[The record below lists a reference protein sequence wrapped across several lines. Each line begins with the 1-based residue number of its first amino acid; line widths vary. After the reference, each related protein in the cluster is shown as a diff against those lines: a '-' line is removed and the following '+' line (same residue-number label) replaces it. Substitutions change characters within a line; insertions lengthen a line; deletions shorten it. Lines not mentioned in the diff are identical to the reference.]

1 MYIVLCSAHAHN
13 NFPVGCY
20 CDSRFIRSNFPKL
33 HPALF
38 FGTNL
43 PGKQFR
49 GRTQTGIVFRA
60 RCAGERARRAIKIHY
75 RHARVPAARTFPFVF
90 LTLTFLYTPSPWW
103 RYGVH
108 STLFHLKTQ
117 RIISCA
123 LCCFT
128 PVAETGKRF
137 VSGLNKITHAPNN
150 KYKTSFQLLYFT

>member
-1 MYIVLCSAHAHN
+1 MCIVLCFAHAHN
-13 NFPVGCY
+13 NFALGCY

-90 LTLTFLYTPSPWW
+90 LTLTLLYTPSPLAA
-103 RYGVH
+103 RCALYLISPEDATGYFVRAL
-108 STLFHLKTQ
+108 LFHACRRNRKTF
-117 RIISCA
+117 
-123 LCCFT
+123 CF
-128 PVAETGKRF
+128 R
-137 VSGLNKITHAPNN
+137 S
-150 KYKTSFQLLYFT
+150 Q